1 MTRIHLGITATLFA
15 LALPFT
21 AAAQHH
27 HGMHTDQTPASKAAQ
42 NPIFV
47 AYEEGRQALIE
58 ESLPHV
64 RKAAEGLAQAAR
76 DAREPK
82 LAELAATVG
91 AAANLSAAREDFAAV
106 STEAIRY
113 RNSANG
119 ARPTVIWC
127 EMEKKFWMQPGGKIG
142 NPYVDESM
150 RTCGEIVPE
159 DGVTSEAGA
168 EGSSVGGGGSQ
179 SEGPLATM
187 LWRRHWIWV
196 VVMLPMMLVMM
207 L

>member
-1 MTRIHLGITATLFA
+1 MKLHIGITATLFA

-27 HGMHTDQTPASKAAQ
+27 HGMHTDQAPTSKAAQ

-58 ESLPHV
+58 ESLPQV
-64 RKAAEGLAQAAR
+64 RDAADDLAQAAR
-76 DAREPK
+76 
-82 LAELAATVG
+82 
-91 AAANLSAAREDFAAV
+91 AARESKLAKLAAKLAGAADMSEAREAFAAV
-106 STEAIRY
+106 SDEAIRY
-113 RNSANG
+113 RSSANG

-127 EMEKKFWMQPGGKIG
+127 EMEKKSWMQPGGKIG

-159 DGVTSEAGA
+159 DGITSA
-168 EGSSVGGGGSQ
+168 ESEVSTVVEGGSQ
-179 SEGPLATM
+179 SEGPLAHM
-187 LWRRHWIWV
+187 LGRRHWVWI
-196 VVMLPMMLVMM
+196 VVMLPLMLVMM